1 MNRSSALAVF
11 ALAAWGCSQP
21 EPAAHPVVQ
30 PESPAR
36 PVAVANPAPAA
47 LPTPVPTPSGT
58 PTPQPAEP
66 HAQAVPA
73 AAQPGTSR
81 HFGTAI
87 DSTAQSVRLGQIV
100 AAPQQFNG
108 HSIRVEGQVVA
119 VCQHMGCWM
128 EIRDEATQ
136 AHVRMHGHSFF
147 VPRDVNGHRAAVEGT
162 LVAAH
167 PPTECDHSAHAA
179 TAQVAQVELDAVG
192 VDVFD

>member
-1 MNRSSALAVF
+1 MNRPTALAF
-11 ALAAWGCSQP
+11 FTLAAWGCSQP
-21 EPAAHPVVQ
+21 EPAAHAVVQ

-36 PVAVANPAPAA
+36 PVVAAATAPAVLPAPM
-47 LPTPVPTPSGT
+47 PSGT

-66 HAQAVPA
+66 HVQAVA
-73 AAQPGTSR
+73 AAAPGQPGSR

-87 DSTAQSVRLGQIV
+87 DPTAQTVRLGQIL
-100 AAPQQFNG
+100 AAPQQFEA
-108 HSIRVEGQVVA
+108 HPIRVEGQVVA

-167 PPTECDHSAHAA
+167 PPTECDHTAHAA
-179 TAQVAQVELDAVG
+179 TGQVAQVELDAVG